1 MRSKYKF
8 PARLGFLVG
17 AGALAL
23 IMSGCST
30 ASPSSAASTTAA
42 SGGKLSVW
50 FPGTNPAEIDLVTKK
65 IVPAFEKETGAKVSV
80 TYVDWSN
87 ISPKLNA
94 AFAAGTA
101 PDVFGHGPAAAAD
114 FVANGRLEPLTKDV
128 ASLSKHEKADTEAAF
143 SGGKVNGTQYLIPLS
158 MTGNLLMYNAD
169 DFKAAG
175 LDPNRPPT
183 TWEAIRSDAE
193 KLTKKENGRI
203 VRSGLLLPSNTIG
216 REQSFSTLLFAAG
229 GSLVNK
235 QGTRATFDS
244 SAGVKA
250 LDFMHSLYAGPDPVS
265 ANLGA
270 DYASAPIAQQ
280 PLVLGTAA
288 MTMLPS
294 TTMQQIVAANPGKDF
309 RVLQPASLASGHA
322 AAFGGSGPGL
332 MINADSKQK
341 ALAWQFIKYM
351 ISPSVSAEYTQGIGA
366 IPIHA
371 SALSTPYV
379 KSSEVLKAF
388 LKASPDFVAN
398 PNIGGWVQVRDQ
410 LDKQVEQ
417 ALNGVS
423 SAKDA
428 LKTAASASDPILKV
442 NG

>member
-1 MRSKYKF
+1 MKGISKRLTRSG
-8 PARLGFLVG
+8 LI
-17 AGALAL
+17 AGAA
-23 IMSGCST
+23 IVAMVMTGC
-30 ASPSSAASTTAA
+30 AASHPASAPPTA
-42 SGGKLSVW
+42 GGKLSVW
-50 FPGTNPAEIDLVTKK
+50 FPGTNQTEIDLVTKK
-65 IVPAFEKETGAKVSV
+65 IVPAFEKETGATVSV

-128 ASLSKHEKADTEAAF
+128 ASLSASDRADTKAAF
-143 SGGKVNGTQYLIPLS
+143 SGGQVNGTQYLIPLS
-158 MTGNLLMYNAD
+158 MTGNLLMYNAA
-169 DFKAAG
+169 DFTAAG
-175 LDPNRPPT
+175 LDPNKPPT
-183 TWEAIRSDAE
+183 TWEGILADAQ
-193 KLTKKENGRI
+193 KLTKRENGAI
-203 VRSGLLLPSNTIG
+203 TRSGLLLPSQPTG

-235 QGTRATFDS
+235 AGTQATFN
-244 SAGVKA
+244 SAAGAQA
-250 LDFMHSLYAGPDPVS
+250 LNFFAGLYSGPNAVS

-270 DYASAPIAQQ
+270 DYANAPIAQQ
-280 PLVLGTAA
+280 PLVLGTAS

-294 TTMQQIVAANPGKDF
+294 TTMQQILAANPGKDL
-309 RVLQPASLASGHA
+309 RVMQPASLGSGHP

-351 ISPSVSAEYTQGIGA
+351 ISPSVSAEYTQGVGA
-366 IPIHA
+366 IPIRA
-371 SALSTPYV
+371 SALSTEYV
-379 KSSEVLKAF
+379 KSSAILKAF
-388 LKASPDFVAN
+388 LKASPAFVSN
-398 PNIGGWVQVRDQ
+398 PNVGGWVQVRDQ

-417 ALNGVS
+417 ALQGAA

-428 LKTAASASDPILKV
+428 LSAAASASNPILKA